1 MIKNNYDPIADN
13 YDWLSTIVF
22 GQSLVNAQTCLL
34 THIAAGSN
42 VLIVGG
48 GTGWIL
54 SEIAKIHASGLTITY
69 VEISQK
75 MIVLAK
81 KHDVKNNEVFFENKA
96 IEEFKSDEKYDII
109 FTAFLFDNFK
119 SEKIETV
126 FLHLN
131 NLLKSDGKW
140 LFADFHIEHNSQPWQ
155 KLLLKS
161 MLFFF
166 RVVCNIEA
174 RNLVAVDPFFLRNGF
189 KKSVAYSHYR
199 GFIESSVY
207 QRARFDMKN

>member
-1 MIKNNYDPIADN
+1 MIKNNYDSIADN
-13 YDWLSTIVF
+13 YDWLSKIVF
-22 GQSLVNAQTCLL
+22 GQTLVNAQTCLL

-54 SEIAKIHASGLTITY
+54 SEIAKVHASGLTITY

-81 KHDVKNNEVFFENKA
+81 KHDVKSNKVFFENKA

-126 FLHLN
+126 FNHLN

-140 LFADFHIEHNSQPWQ
+140 LFADFHIDENSKSWQ
-155 KLLLKS
+155 KLLLNS

-174 RNLVAVDPFFLRNGF
+174 RNLVAVDPFFSRNCF
-189 KKSVAYSHYR
+189 KKSFAHRRYK

-207 QRARFDMKN
+207 QRVQQDLT

>member
-1 MIKNNYDPIADN
+1 MKNNYDSIAEN
-13 YDWLSTIVF
+13 YDWLSKIVF
-22 GQSLVNAQTCLL
+22 GQSLVVAQTCLL

-54 SEIAKIHASGLTITY
+54 SEISKIHASGLTITY
-69 VEISQK
+69 VEISHK

-81 KHDVKNNEVFFENKA
+81 KYDVKNNKVFFENKA
-96 IEEFKSDEKYDII
+96 VEDFTSDEKYDVI
-109 FTAFLFDNFK
+109 FTAFLFDNFR
-119 SEKIETV
+119 SEKITTV
-126 FLHLN
+126 FHQLN
-131 NLLKSDGKW
+131 HVLKSNGKW
-140 LFADFHIEHNSQPWQ
+140 LFADFHMDENSRYWQ
-155 KLLLKS
+155 KLLLKF

-189 KKSVAYSHYR
+189 KKLVTFSQYR

-207 QRARFDMKN
+207 QKM